1 MREFRLSF
9 PASVIAGKRRLD
21 PHDVVLLKTY
31 SLPQGVS
38 THEEAMILLVLNG
51 CCPEKCPEWQS
62 YFVDAITTFI
72 VAKCPPE
79 NRIDTL
85 KLRWLISTFTTDGQA
100 NSPIE
105 RWLLQ
110 QIIAK
115 ITLLRGKGAATPKTS
130 SVTEE
135 WQQKSLAL
143 A

>member
-38 THEEAMILLVLNG
+38 TREEAMILLVLNG
-51 CCPEKCPEWQS
+51 CCPEKCPEWQG
-62 YFVDAITTFI
+62 YFVDAIATYI
-72 VAKCPPE
+72 IARCPPE
-79 NRIDTL
+79 NLIDVH
-85 KLRWLISTFTTDGQA
+85 KLRWLIRTFTTDGRA

-110 QIIAK
+110 QIVVK
-115 ITLLRGKGAATPKTS
+115 IMRLRDESTAAQTAS

-135 WQQKSLAL
+135 PQQKRFA
-143 A
+143 